1 MPKILPET
9 LLSVKNGSQKGIKK
23 NLKYKKVVKNSL
35 LLLK

>member
-1 MPKILPET
+1 MPKTLSET

-23 NLKYKKVVKNSL
+23 NFRCKKVVKTAL